1 MKDNMTTTPPL
12 TTDAAAPKKGSS
24 RILAIDILRGF
35 TIAAMILVNNPGGPE
50 EEGFAPLQHADW
62 IGLTP
67 TDLIFPTFMFIMGIT
82 TYLSLRKFNFTWSV
96 TCARKIAKRA
106 FLLWGIGLAL
116 VWLFAFTR
124 GMISPDNAE
133 LGFFQRLG
141 VAANSFGTMR
151 ILGVLPRL
159 GICYGLA
166 AVIALSVNHKLIPWL
181 IVAIFVAYYVL
192 LTLGNGYAHDGTNL
206 LDIVDK
212 AVLGANHVYKWDT
225 PDPEGILSTLP
236 ALGHVLIGFCV
247 GKAIMSLND
256 LNDKIERMFIIGAL
270 LLIGGTLLA
279 YLCPISKKL
288 WTPTFAMVTCG
299 IGCTLLALLTWAID
313 KHHHINGVT
322 RFFDVFGVNPLALY
336 VLSDLLLIP
345 VSILPLF
352 GGHTLQQLVYDH
364 VLSAFLPVAWASLSW
379 AVLYVLLNWSAGY
392 YLWKKKI
399 YIKL

>member
-1 MKDNMTTTPPL
+1 M
-12 TTDAAAPKKGSS
+12 AV
-24 RILAIDILRGF
+24 DILRGI

-50 EEGFAPLQHADW
+50 EEGFAPLLHAEW

-82 TYLSLRKFNFTWSV
+82 TYLSLRKFNFTWSL

-124 GMISPDNAE
+124 GMISADNAD
-133 LGFFQRLG
+133 LGFFERMG
-141 VAANSFGTMR
+141 VAANSFAHMR
-151 ILGVLPRL
+151 LLGVLPRL

-166 AVIALSVNHKLIPWL
+166 AVIALSVNHKFIPWL
-181 IVAIFVAYYVL
+181 IAGIFVAYYIL
-192 LTLGNGYAHDGTNL
+192 LELGNGYAHDTTNI
-206 LDIVDK
+206 LDVIDK
-212 AVLGANHVYKWDT
+212 IILGEGHVYKWDS
-225 PDPEGILSTLP
+225 PDPEGFLSTFP
-236 ALGHVLIGFCV
+236 ALAHVLIGFCV
-247 GKAIMSLND
+247 GKVIMSLDN

-270 LLIGGTLLA
+270 LIIGGALLA

-299 IGCTLLALLTWAID
+299 IGCTLLALLTWAND
-313 KHHHINGVT
+313 KHHHVNGVT
-322 RFFDVFGVNPLALY
+322 KFFDVFGVNPLALY

-345 VSILPLF
+345 ISMLPLF
-352 GGHTLQQLVYDH
+352 GGHTLHQILYSN
-364 VLSAFLPVAWASLSW
+364 VLTAFLPVAWASVTY
-379 AVLYVLLNWSAGY
+379 AILYVLLNWIVGY

>member
-1 MKDNMTTTPPL
+1 MTTITQDS
-12 TTDAAAPKKGSS
+12 TAQQAPAKKKNS
-24 RILAIDILRGF
+24 RILAVDILRGI
-35 TIAAMILVNNPGGPE
+35 TIAAMILVNNPGGLE
-50 EEGFAPLQHADW
+50 EEGFAPLLHAEW

-82 TYLSLRKFNFTWSV
+82 TYLSLRKFNFTWSM

-116 VWLFAFTR
+116 VWLFAFVR
-124 GMISPDNAE
+124 GMISADNADLAFIE
-133 LGFFQRLG
+133 RLG
-141 VAANSFGTMR
+141 VAANSFEHMR
-151 ILGVLPRL
+151 LLGVLPRL

-166 AVIALSVNHKLIPWL
+166 AVVALSVNHKFIPWL
-181 IVAIFVAYYVL
+181 IAGIFIAYYIL
-192 LTLGNGYAHDGTNL
+192 LEWGNGYAHDTTNI
-206 LDIVDK
+206 LDVVDK
-212 AVLGANHVYKWDT
+212 IILGEGHVYKWDS
-225 PDPEGILSTLP
+225 PDPEGFLSTFP
-236 ALGHVLIGFCV
+236 ALAHVLIGFCV
-247 GKAIMSLND
+247 GKVIMSLDN

-270 LLIGGTLLA
+270 LIIAGALLA

-313 KHHHINGVT
+313 KHHYTGAAT
-322 RFFDVFGVNPLALY
+322 KFFDVFGVNPLALY

-345 VSILPLF
+345 VSMLPLF
-352 GGHTLQQLVYDH
+352 GGHTLHQLFYNN
-364 VLSAFLPVAWASLSW
+364 VLTAFLPVPWASVTY
-379 AVLYVLLNWSAGY
+379 AVLYVLLNWVVGY

>member
-1 MKDNMTTTPPL
+1 MTTITQDS
-12 TTDAAAPKKGSS
+12 TAQQAHAKKKSS
-24 RILAIDILRGF
+24 RILAVDILRGI
-35 TIAAMILVNNPGGPE
+35 TIAAMILVNNPGGLE
-50 EEGFAPLQHADW
+50 EEGFAPLLHAEW

-82 TYLSLRKFNFTWSV
+82 TYLSLRKFNFTWSM

-116 VWLFAFTR
+116 VWLFAFVR
-124 GMISPDNAE
+124 GMISADNADLAFIE
-133 LGFFQRLG
+133 RLG
-141 VAANSFGTMR
+141 VAANSFEHMR
-151 ILGVLPRL
+151 LLGVLPRL

-166 AVIALSVNHKLIPWL
+166 AVVALSVNHKFIPWL
-181 IVAIFVAYYVL
+181 IAGIFIAYYIL
-192 LTLGNGYAHDGTNL
+192 LEWGNGYAHDTTNI
-206 LDIVDK
+206 LDVVDK
-212 AVLGANHVYKWDT
+212 IILGEGHVYKWDS
-225 PDPEGILSTLP
+225 PDPEGFLSTFP
-236 ALGHVLIGFCV
+236 ALAHVLIGFCV
-247 GKAIMSLND
+247 GKVIMSLDN

-270 LLIGGTLLA
+270 LIIAGALLA

-313 KHHHINGVT
+313 KHHYTGAAT
-322 RFFDVFGVNPLALY
+322 KFFDVFGVNPLALY

-345 VSILPLF
+345 VSMLPLF
-352 GGHTLQQLVYDH
+352 GGHTLHQLLYNN
-364 VLSAFLPVAWASLSW
+364 VLTAFLPVPWASVTY
-379 AVLYVLLNWSAGY
+379 AVLYVLLNWVVGY

>member
-1 MKDNMTTTPPL
+1 MTTITQDS
-12 TTDAAAPKKGSS
+12 TAVQAPAKKKSS
-24 RILAIDILRGF
+24 RILAVDILRGI

-50 EEGFAPLQHADW
+50 EEGFAPLLHAEW

-82 TYLSLRKFNFTWSV
+82 TYLSLRKFNFTWSL

-124 GMISPDNAE
+124 GMISADNAD
-133 LGFFQRLG
+133 LGFFERMG
-141 VAANSFGTMR
+141 VAANSFAHMR
-151 ILGVLPRL
+151 LLGVLPRL

-166 AVIALSVNHKLIPWL
+166 AIIALSVNHKFIPWL
-181 IVAIFVAYYVL
+181 IAGIFVAYYIL
-192 LTLGNGYAHDGTNL
+192 LELGNGYAHDTTNI
-206 LDIVDK
+206 LDVIDK
-212 AVLGANHVYKWDT
+212 IILGEGHVYKWDS
-225 PDPEGILSTLP
+225 PDPEGFLSTFP
-236 ALGHVLIGFCV
+236 ALAHVLIGFCV
-247 GKAIMSLND
+247 GKVIMSLDN

-270 LLIGGTLLA
+270 LIICGALLA

-313 KHHHINGVT
+313 KHHYTGAAT
-322 RFFDVFGVNPLALY
+322 KFFDVFGVNPLALY

-345 VSILPLF
+345 ISMLPLF
-352 GGHTLQQLVYDH
+352 GGHTLHQILYSN
-364 VLSAFLPVAWASLSW
+364 VLTAFLPVPWASVTY
-379 AVLYVLLNWSAGY
+379 AILYVLLNWIVGY

>member
-1 MKDNMTTTPPL
+1 MTTITPDS
-12 TTDAAAPKKGSS
+12 TAVQAPAKKKSS
-24 RILAIDILRGF
+24 RIMAVDILRGI

-50 EEGFAPLQHADW
+50 EEGFAPLLHAEW

-82 TYLSLRKFNFTWSV
+82 TYLSLRKFNFTWSA

-124 GMISPDNAE
+124 GMISADNAD
-133 LGFFQRLG
+133 LGFFERMG
-141 VAANSFGTMR
+141 VAANSFAHMR
-151 ILGVLPRL
+151 LLGVLPRL

-166 AVIALSVNHKLIPWL
+166 AVIALSVNHKFIPWL
-181 IVAIFVAYYVL
+181 IAGIFVAYYIL
-192 LTLGNGYAHDGTNL
+192 LELGNGYVHDTTNI
-206 LDIVDK
+206 LDVIDK
-212 AVLGANHVYKWDT
+212 IILGEGHVYKWDS
-225 PDPEGILSTLP
+225 PDPEGFLSTFP
-236 ALGHVLIGFCV
+236 ALAHVLIGFCV
-247 GKAIMSLND
+247 GKVIMSLDN

-270 LLIGGTLLA
+270 LIIGGVLLA

-313 KHHHINGVT
+313 KHHYTGAAT
-322 RFFDVFGVNPLALY
+322 KFFDVFGVNPLALY

-345 VSILPLF
+345 ISMLPLF
-352 GGHTLQQLVYDH
+352 GGHTLHQLLYNN
-364 VLSAFLPVAWASLSW
+364 VLTAFLPVAWASVTY
-379 AVLYVLLNWSAGY
+379 AILYVLLNWVVGY

>member
-1 MKDNMTTTPPL
+1 MTTITPDS
-12 TTDAAAPKKGSS
+12 TAVQAPAKKKSS
-24 RILAIDILRGF
+24 RIMAVDILRGI

-50 EEGFAPLQHADW
+50 KEGFAPLLHAEW

-82 TYLSLRKFNFTWSV
+82 TYLSLRKFNFTWSA

-124 GMISPDNAE
+124 GMISADNAD
-133 LGFFQRLG
+133 LGFFERMG
-141 VAANSFGTMR
+141 VAANSFAHMR
-151 ILGVLPRL
+151 LLGVLPRL

-166 AVIALSVNHKLIPWL
+166 AVIALSVNHKFIPWL
-181 IVAIFVAYYVL
+181 IAGIFVAYYIL
-192 LTLGNGYAHDGTNL
+192 LELGNGYVHDTTNI
-206 LDIVDK
+206 LDVIDK
-212 AVLGANHVYKWDT
+212 IILGEGHVYKWDS
-225 PDPEGILSTLP
+225 PDPEGFLSTFP
-236 ALGHVLIGFCV
+236 ALAHVLIGFCV
-247 GKAIMSLND
+247 GKVIMSLDN

-270 LLIGGTLLA
+270 LIICGALLA

-313 KHHHINGVT
+313 KHHYTGAAT
-322 RFFDVFGVNPLALY
+322 KFFDVFGVNPLALY

-345 VSILPLF
+345 ISMLPLF
-352 GGHTLQQLVYDH
+352 GGHTLHQILYSN
-364 VLSAFLPVAWASLSW
+364 VLTAFLPVPWASVTY
-379 AVLYVLLNWSAGY
+379 AILYVLLNWIVGY

>member
-1 MKDNMTTTPPL
+1 M
-12 TTDAAAPKKGSS
+12 AV
-24 RILAIDILRGF
+24 DILRGI

-50 EEGFAPLQHADW
+50 EEGFAPLLHAEW

-82 TYLSLRKFNFTWSV
+82 TYLSLRKFNFTWSL

-124 GMISPDNAE
+124 GMISADNAD
-133 LGFFQRLG
+133 LGFVQRMG
-141 VAANSFGTMR
+141 VAANSFAHMR
-151 ILGVLPRL
+151 LLGVLPRL

-166 AVIALSVNHKLIPWL
+166 AVIALSVNHKFIPWL
-181 IVAIFVAYYVL
+181 IAGIFVAYYIL
-192 LTLGNGYAHDGTNL
+192 LELGNGYVHDTTNI
-206 LDIVDK
+206 LDIIDK
-212 AVLGANHVYKWDT
+212 IILGEGHVYKWDS
-225 PDPEGILSTLP
+225 PDPEGFLSTFP
-236 ALGHVLIGFCV
+236 ALAHVLIGFCV
-247 GKAIMSLND
+247 GKVIMSLDN

-270 LLIGGTLLA
+270 LIICGVLLA

-313 KHHHINGVT
+313 KHHHVNGVT
-322 RFFDVFGVNPLALY
+322 KFFDVFGVNPLALY

-345 VSILPLF
+345 ISMLPLF
-352 GGHTLQQLVYDH
+352 GGHTLHQILYSN
-364 VLSAFLPVAWASLSW
+364 VLTAFLPVPWASVTY
-379 AVLYVLLNWSAGY
+379 AILYVLLNWIVGY

>member
-1 MKDNMTTTPPL
+1 MTTITPDS
-12 TTDAAAPKKGSS
+12 TAVQAPAKKKSS
-24 RILAIDILRGF
+24 RIMAVDILRGI

-50 EEGFAPLQHADW
+50 EEGFAPLLHAEW

-82 TYLSLRKFNFTWSV
+82 TYLSLRKFNFTWSA

-124 GMISPDNAE
+124 GMISADNAD
-133 LGFFQRLG
+133 LGFFERMG
-141 VAANSFGTMR
+141 VAANSFAHMR
-151 ILGVLPRL
+151 LLGVLPRL

-166 AVIALSVNHKLIPWL
+166 AVVALSVNHKFIPWL
-181 IVAIFVAYYVL
+181 IAGIFVAYYIL
-192 LTLGNGYAHDGTNL
+192 LELGNGYVHDTTNI
-206 LDIVDK
+206 LDVIDK
-212 AVLGANHVYKWDT
+212 IILGEGHVYKWDS
-225 PDPEGILSTLP
+225 PDPEGFLSTFP
-236 ALGHVLIGFCV
+236 ALAHVLIGFCV
-247 GKAIMSLND
+247 GKVIMSLDN

-270 LLIGGTLLA
+270 LIIAGVLLA

-313 KHHHINGVT
+313 KHHYTGAAT
-322 RFFDVFGVNPLALY
+322 KFFDVFGVNPLALY

-345 VSILPLF
+345 ISILPLF
-352 GGHTLQQLVYDH
+352 GGHTLHQLLYNN
-364 VLSAFLPVAWASLSW
+364 VLTAFLPVAWASVTY
-379 AVLYVLLNWSAGY
+379 AILYVLLNWVVGY

>member
-1 MKDNMTTTPPL
+1 M
-12 TTDAAAPKKGSS
+12 AV
-24 RILAIDILRGF
+24 DILRGI

-50 EEGFAPLQHADW
+50 EEGFAPLLHAEW

-82 TYLSLRKFNFTWSV
+82 TYLSLRKFNFTWSL

-124 GMISPDNAE
+124 GMISADNAD
-133 LGFFQRLG
+133 LGFVQRMG
-141 VAANSFGTMR
+141 VAANSFAHMR
-151 ILGVLPRL
+151 LLGVLPRL

-166 AVIALSVNHKLIPWL
+166 AVIALSVNHKFIPWL
-181 IVAIFVAYYVL
+181 IAGIFVAYYIL
-192 LTLGNGYAHDGTNL
+192 LELGNGYAHDTTNI
-206 LDIVDK
+206 LDIIDK
-212 AVLGANHVYKWDT
+212 IILGEGHVYKWDS
-225 PDPEGILSTLP
+225 PDPEGFLSTFP
-236 ALGHVLIGFCV
+236 ALAHVLIGFCV
-247 GKAIMSLND
+247 GKVIMSLDN

-270 LLIGGTLLA
+270 LIICGVLLA

-313 KHHHINGVT
+313 KHHYTGAAT
-322 RFFDVFGVNPLALY
+322 KFFDVFGVNPLALY

-345 VSILPLF
+345 ISMLPLF
-352 GGHTLQQLVYDH
+352 GGHTLHQILYSN
-364 VLSAFLPVAWASLSW
+364 VLTAFLPVPWASVTY
-379 AVLYVLLNWSAGY
+379 AILYVLLNWVVGY

>member
-1 MKDNMTTTPPL
+1 MTTITPDS
-12 TTDAAAPKKGSS
+12 TAVQAPAKKKSS
-24 RILAIDILRGF
+24 RIMAVDILRGI

-50 EEGFAPLQHADW
+50 EEGFAPLLHAEW

-82 TYLSLRKFNFTWSV
+82 TYLSLRKFNFTWSA

-124 GMISPDNAE
+124 GMISADNAD
-133 LGFFQRLG
+133 LGFFERMG
-141 VAANSFGTMR
+141 VAANSFAHMR
-151 ILGVLPRL
+151 LLGVLPRL

-166 AVIALSVNHKLIPWL
+166 AVIALSVNHKFIPWL
-181 IVAIFVAYYVL
+181 IAGIFVAYYIL
-192 LTLGNGYAHDGTNL
+192 LELGNGYVHDTTNI
-206 LDIVDK
+206 LDVIDK
-212 AVLGANHVYKWDT
+212 IILGEGHVYKWDS
-225 PDPEGILSTLP
+225 PDPEGFLSTFP
-236 ALGHVLIGFCV
+236 ALAHVLIGFCV
-247 GKAIMSLND
+247 GKVIMSLDN

-270 LLIGGTLLA
+270 LIIAGVLLA

-313 KHHHINGVT
+313 KHHYTGAAT
-322 RFFDVFGVNPLALY
+322 KFFDVFGVNPLALY

-345 VSILPLF
+345 ISMLPLF
-352 GGHTLQQLVYDH
+352 GGHTLHQLLYNN
-364 VLSAFLPVAWASLSW
+364 VLTAFLPVAWASVTY
-379 AVLYVLLNWSAGY
+379 AILYVLLNWVVGY

>member
-1 MKDNMTTTPPL
+1 MTTITQDS
-12 TTDAAAPKKGSS
+12 TAVQAPTKKKSS
-24 RILAIDILRGF
+24 RILAVDILRGI

-50 EEGFAPLQHADW
+50 EEGFAPLLHAEW

-82 TYLSLRKFNFTWSV
+82 TYLSLRKFNFTWSL

-124 GMISPDNAE
+124 GMISADNAD
-133 LGFFQRLG
+133 LGFVQRMG
-141 VAANSFGTMR
+141 VAANSFAHMR
-151 ILGVLPRL
+151 LLGVLPRL

-166 AVIALSVNHKLIPWL
+166 AVIALSVNHKFIPWL
-181 IVAIFVAYYVL
+181 IAGIFVAYYIL
-192 LTLGNGYAHDGTNL
+192 LELGNGYVHDTTNI

-212 AVLGANHVYKWDT
+212 IILGESHVYKWDS
-225 PDPEGILSTLP
+225 PDPEGFLSTFP
-236 ALGHVLIGFCV
+236 ALAHVLIGFCV
-247 GKAIMSLND
+247 GKVIMSLDN

-270 LLIGGTLLA
+270 LIIGGALLA

-313 KHHHINGVT
+313 KHHHVNGVT
-322 RFFDVFGVNPLALY
+322 KFFDVFGVNPLALY

-345 VSILPLF
+345 ISMLPLF
-352 GGHTLQQLVYDH
+352 GGHTLHQILYSN
-364 VLSAFLPVAWASLSW
+364 VLTAFLPVPWASVTY
-379 AVLYVLLNWSAGY
+379 AILYVLLNWVVGY

>member
-1 MKDNMTTTPPL
+1 MTTITQDS
-12 TTDAAAPKKGSS
+12 TAVQAPAKKKNS
-24 RILAIDILRGF
+24 RILAVDILRGI

-50 EEGFAPLQHADW
+50 EEGFAPLLHAEW

-82 TYLSLRKFNFTWSV
+82 TYLSLRKFNFTWSL

-124 GMISPDNAE
+124 GMISADNAD
-133 LGFFQRLG
+133 LGFVQRMG
-141 VAANSFGTMR
+141 VAANSFAHMR
-151 ILGVLPRL
+151 LLGVLPRL

-166 AVIALSVNHKLIPWL
+166 AVIALSVNHKFIPWL
-181 IVAIFVAYYVL
+181 IAGIFVAYYIL
-192 LTLGNGYAHDGTNL
+192 LELGNGYAHDTTNI
-206 LDIVDK
+206 LDIIDK
-212 AVLGANHVYKWDT
+212 IILGEGHVYKWDS
-225 PDPEGILSTLP
+225 PDPEGFLSTFP
-236 ALGHVLIGFCV
+236 ALAHVLIGFCV
-247 GKAIMSLND
+247 GKVIMSLDN

-270 LLIGGTLLA
+270 LIIGGTLLA

-313 KHHHINGVT
+313 KHHYTGAAT
-322 RFFDVFGVNPLALY
+322 KFFDVCGVNPLALY

-345 VSILPLF
+345 ISMLPLF
-352 GGHTLQQLVYDH
+352 GGHTLHQILYSN
-364 VLSAFLPVAWASLSW
+364 VLTAFLPVPWASVTY
-379 AVLYVLLNWSAGY
+379 AILYVLLNWIVGY

>member
-1 MKDNMTTTPPL
+1 MTTITPDS
-12 TTDAAAPKKGSS
+12 TAVQAPAKKKSS
-24 RILAIDILRGF
+24 RIMAVDILRGI

-50 EEGFAPLQHADW
+50 EEGFAPLLHAEW

-82 TYLSLRKFNFTWSV
+82 TYLSLRKFNFTWSA

-124 GMISPDNAE
+124 GMISADNAD
-133 LGFFQRLG
+133 LGFFERMG
-141 VAANSFGTMR
+141 VAANSFAHMR
-151 ILGVLPRL
+151 LLGVLPRL

-166 AVIALSVNHKLIPWL
+166 AVVALSVNHKFIPWL
-181 IVAIFVAYYVL
+181 IAGIFVAYYIL
-192 LTLGNGYAHDGTNL
+192 LELGNGYVHDTTNI
-206 LDIVDK
+206 LDVIDK
-212 AVLGANHVYKWDT
+212 IILGEGHVYKWDS
-225 PDPEGILSTLP
+225 PDPEGFLSTFP
-236 ALGHVLIGFCV
+236 ALAHVLIGFCV
-247 GKAIMSLND
+247 GKVIMSLDN

-270 LLIGGTLLA
+270 LIICGALLA

-313 KHHHINGVT
+313 KHHYTGAAT
-322 RFFDVFGVNPLALY
+322 KFFDVFGVNPLALY

-345 VSILPLF
+345 ISMLPLF
-352 GGHTLQQLVYDH
+352 GGHTLHQLLYNN
-364 VLSAFLPVAWASLSW
+364 VLTAFLPVAWASVTY
-379 AVLYVLLNWSAGY
+379 AILYVLLNWVVGY

>member
-1 MKDNMTTTPPL
+1 MTTITPDS
-12 TTDAAAPKKGSS
+12 TAVQAPAKKKSS
-24 RILAIDILRGF
+24 RIMAVDILRGI

-50 EEGFAPLQHADW
+50 EEGFAPLLHAEW

-82 TYLSLRKFNFTWSV
+82 TYLSLRKFNFTWSA

-124 GMISPDNAE
+124 GMISADNAD
-133 LGFFQRLG
+133 LGFFERMG
-141 VAANSFGTMR
+141 VAANSFAHMR
-151 ILGVLPRL
+151 LLGVLPRL

-166 AVIALSVNHKLIPWL
+166 AVVALSVNHKFIPWL
-181 IVAIFVAYYVL
+181 IAGIFVAYYIL
-192 LTLGNGYAHDGTNL
+192 LELGNGYVHDTTNI
-206 LDIVDK
+206 LDVIDK
-212 AVLGANHVYKWDT
+212 IILGEGHVYKWDS
-225 PDPEGILSTLP
+225 PDPEGFLSTFP
-236 ALGHVLIGFCV
+236 ALAHVLIGFCV
-247 GKAIMSLND
+247 GKVIMSLDN

-270 LLIGGTLLA
+270 LIIAGVLLA

-313 KHHHINGVT
+313 KHHYTGAAT
-322 RFFDVFGVNPLALY
+322 KFFDVFGVNPLALY

-345 VSILPLF
+345 ISMLPLF
-352 GGHTLQQLVYDH
+352 GGHTLHQLLYNN
-364 VLSAFLPVAWASLSW
+364 VLTAFLPVAWASVTY
-379 AVLYVLLNWSAGY
+379 AILYVLLNWVVGY

>member
-1 MKDNMTTTPPL
+1 MTTITPDS
-12 TTDAAAPKKGSS
+12 TAVQAPAKKKSP
-24 RILAIDILRGF
+24 RIMAVDILRGI

-50 EEGFAPLQHADW
+50 KEGFAPLLHAEW

-82 TYLSLRKFNFTWSV
+82 TYLSLRKFNFTWSA

-124 GMISPDNAE
+124 GMISADNAD
-133 LGFFQRLG
+133 LGFFERMG
-141 VAANSFGTMR
+141 VAANSFAHMR
-151 ILGVLPRL
+151 LLGVLPRL

-166 AVIALSVNHKLIPWL
+166 AVIALSVNHKFIPWL
-181 IVAIFVAYYVL
+181 IAGIFVAYYIL
-192 LTLGNGYAHDGTNL
+192 LELGNGYVHDTTNI
-206 LDIVDK
+206 LDVIDK
-212 AVLGANHVYKWDT
+212 IILGEGHVYKWDS
-225 PDPEGILSTLP
+225 PDPEGFLSTFP
-236 ALGHVLIGFCV
+236 ALAHVLIGFCV
-247 GKAIMSLND
+247 GKVIMSLDN

-270 LLIGGTLLA
+270 LIICGALLA

-313 KHHHINGVT
+313 KHHYTGAAT
-322 RFFDVFGVNPLALY
+322 KFFDVFGVNPLALY

-345 VSILPLF
+345 ISMLPLF
-352 GGHTLQQLVYDH
+352 GGHTLHQILYSN
-364 VLSAFLPVAWASLSW
+364 VLTAFLPVPWASVTY
-379 AVLYVLLNWSAGY
+379 AILYVLLNWIVGY